1 MAEQNVHAVIY
12 KDAQSDQWV
21 AVCLE
26 YDVVTQGDSEEHA
39 LEMIKEAVELH
50 LEDMSAEEIEA
61 LHQEIEGEPRM
72 HEVSIH
78 APSLLRT

>member
-1 MAEQNVHAVIY
+1 MAQQTVHAVIY
-12 KDAQSDQWV
+12 KDADSDQWV

-26 YDVVTQGDSEEHA
+26 FDVASQGDSEEHA
-39 LEMIKEAVELH
+39 LKMIREAVELH
-50 LEDMSAEEIEA
+50 IEDMSAEEIEA
-61 LHQEIEGEPRM
+61 FHQEIEGEPRM